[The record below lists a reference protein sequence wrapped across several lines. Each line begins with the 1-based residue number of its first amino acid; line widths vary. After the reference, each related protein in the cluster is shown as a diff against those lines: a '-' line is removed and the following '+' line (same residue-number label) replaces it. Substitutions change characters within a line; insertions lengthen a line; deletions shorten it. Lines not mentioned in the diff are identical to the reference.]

1 MFRVHSRET
10 GRRLGINKI
19 NKKDPEGYEVRDYLR
34 CLIQQITMITI
45 PSKRIAPPSKLN
57 TGLEITMFIPSTS

>member
-1 MFRVHSRET
+1 MGNNQKYGGKIRE
-10 GRRLGINKI
+10 LYSLEI
-19 NKKDPEGYEVRDYLR
+19 KKDPEGYEVRDYLR